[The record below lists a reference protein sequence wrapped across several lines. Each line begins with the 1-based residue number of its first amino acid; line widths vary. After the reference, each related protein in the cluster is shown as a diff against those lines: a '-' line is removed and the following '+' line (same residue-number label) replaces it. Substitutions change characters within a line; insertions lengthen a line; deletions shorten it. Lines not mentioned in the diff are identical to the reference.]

1 MLKTYITTL
10 ENMLKNL
17 HFRFMQFV
25 TNSTAKGFLESNKK
39 QQQQQKNTLRKWK
52 VPLAHARS

>member
-1 MLKTYITTL
+1 MLKTYFTTL

-52 VPLAHARS
+52 VSLAHARS

>member
-1 MLKTYITTL
+1 MLKIYFTTL

-25 TNSTAKGFLESNKK
+25 TNSTGKGFLESNKK
-39 QQQQQKNTLRKWK
+39 QQQQQQNTLRKWK
-52 VPLAHARS
+52 VSLAHARS